1 MKFFLKTL
9 AILVFALAIPLA
21 GTVHVAKAAQ
31 TGTIKVGI
39 AAEPYPPF
47 SELDAAG
54 HWTGWEIDI
63 MHAVCKAAD
72 LKCKIVPLAWSG
84 IIPALQAGKIDMIFN
99 SMSITPAR
107 EKEIAFSNKYYN
119 TPVMVIGAKNL
130 KFKATPQGLK
140 GRILGVQVSTVS
152 EAYAKKHFP
161 GVHLKIYQ
169 TQDEANQDLVDGR
182 IDATMADA
190 IALQTFLK
198 TPQGKACCDSKG
210 DVAPDPAILGSGVGA
225 GLRKSDVKLKEKIN
239 AGIAKIRADGT
250 YQKITKKYFNFNIYG
265 K

>member
-1 MKFFLKTL
+1 MKSFLQRL
-9 AILVFALAIPLA
+9 AIAAFVLAVPLA
-21 GTVHVAKAAQ
+21 GVTQAAKAAQ
-31 TGTIKVGI
+31 NGTVKVGV

-54 HWTGWEIDI
+54 HWTGWEIEI

-72 LKCKIVPLAWSG
+72 LKCRIVPLAWSG

-119 TPVMVIGAKNL
+119 TPVMVVGAKSL
-130 KFKATPQGLK
+130 KFKATPSGLK

-161 GVHLKIYQ
+161 GARLRIYQ

-190 IALQTFLK
+190 VALQTFLK
-198 TPQGKACCDSKG
+198 TPQGKSCCDSKG
-210 DVAPDPAILGSGVGA
+210 DVAPDPVILGSGVGA
-225 GLRKSDVKLKEKIN
+225 GLRKSDVTLKHKIN
-239 AGIAKIRADGT
+239 AAIAKIRADGT
-250 YQKITKKYFNFNIYG
+250 YARITRKYFNFNIYG
-265 K
+265 Q